1 MPSLVTN
8 LIQTQRLIIKILTHL
23 TFSFQKKQVS
33 IDKAQ
38 ELSRQLK
45 IPYLECSAKG
55 KFPKK
60 KLDKSHKLL

>member
-1 MPSLVTN
+1 MTSFMNNPHKNYQN
-8 LIQTQRLIIKILTHL
+8 L
-23 TFSFQKKQVS
+23 QKLKFCIYKNQVS

-55 KFPKK
+55 KLLKK
-60 KLDKSHKLL
+60 